1 MITQNRQNSNARKN
15 KKMLNVY
22 ILALVAPSFSPA
34 LFKPSFCKMK
44 LEPMKKLDPTARIRP
59 SQKSG
64 MGNADAAT
72 VVVVK
77 ESVVEEST
85 PDDVLDIV
93 VV

>member
-1 MITQNRQNSNARKN
+1 
-15 KKMLNVY
+15 MLNVY

-72 VVVVK
+72 VVVK